1 MKQIPRKDYVISQ
14 LDTLSDVSM
23 DGLSVWPFAT
33 LNAWPSNNH
42 SNGPGAAD
50 LQFFTPSHPANCDKM
65 FLLVMLK
72 IGMLEKNEEK
82 IINE

>member
-50 LQFFTPSHPANCDKM
+50 LHNITPSK
-65 FLLVMLK
+65 LRQSVSISVMLK